1 MQRPFVSLIKLSDKN
16 KQENL
21 PHSPTSGW
29 DTALTISH
37 QASRSDMKMAKL
49 QHHLP
54 NSHLIHKYTFCPF
67 GRQNIVINTWLVKLG
82 YQSLTPEKPNIAVK
96 MLNTSKHLAASRRLP
111 KSHLHL
117 KDAVL
122 KQSYRGIKRMK
133 QQPGC
138 KNKPI
143 IKSLNINH
151 QCISSFKSQN
161 M

>member
-29 DTALTISH
+29 DTALTTSH
-37 QASRSDMKMAKL
+37 QSSRSDMKMAKL

-96 MLNTSKHLAASRRLP
+96 MLNISKHLAASRRLP